1 MIFIM
6 SVQDGSFQ
14 VSCIFDVRKFSF
26 LYTEE
31 QWNEYTEN
39 AWEAYQDAA
48 IRIILL
54 AGKFNIQKNGR
65 EYLNKFNSVQLSNAY
80 GPVILEMSGNG
91 NQSDWLKATDDL
103 CSIFSTTDS
112 DETKSGDSS

>member
-1 MIFIM
+1 MYKNFY
-6 SVQDGSFQ
+6 F
-14 VSCIFDVRKFSF
+14 
-26 LYTEE
+26 YTLKNIE
-31 QWNEYTEN
+31 NEYTEN

-112 DETKSGDSS
+112 DETKSGDSP